1 MYNILESEV
10 VIMLINRFQNFINT
24 KINLYSSYKL
34 EKFILK
40 ALFKAN
46 IGPESLG
53 ISDINLKS
61 NSSIMNVVRYN
72 NSKSFNKA
80 MDNLYFKGLI
90 EYQSNNNTY
99 ETIKLTSTGLEFY
112 TKNQLFI
119 KQLLITSFISGL
131 FSIFISV
138 VTNLLLNN

>member
-1 MYNILESEV
+1 
-10 VIMLINRFQNFINT
+10 
-24 KINLYSSYKL
+24 
-34 EKFILK
+34 
-40 ALFKAN
+40 
-46 IGPESLG
+46 
-53 ISDINLKS
+53 
-61 NSSIMNVVRYN
+61 MNVVRYN

-138 VTNLLLNN
+138 ITNLLLNN

>member
-1 MYNILESEV
+1 
-10 VIMLINRFQNFINT
+10 MLINKFQNFINT

-72 NSKSFNKA
+72 NSKSYNKA

-90 EYQSNNNTY
+90 EYQSKDTFS
-99 ETIKLTSTGLEFY
+99 EAIKLTSTGLHFY

>member
-1 MYNILESEV
+1 
-10 VIMLINRFQNFINT
+10 MLINKFQNFINT

-34 EKFILK
+34 KKFILK

-138 VTNLLLNN
+138 ITNLLLNN

>member
-1 MYNILESEV
+1 
-10 VIMLINRFQNFINT
+10 MLINKFQNFINT

-46 IGPESLG
+46 IGPEPLG

-72 NSKSFNKA
+72 NGKSFNKA

-90 EYQSNNNTY
+90 EYQSKDNIY
-99 ETIKLTSTGLEFY
+99 KTIKLTSTGLEFY

>member
-1 MYNILESEV
+1 
-10 VIMLINRFQNFINT
+10 MLINRFQNFINT

>member
-1 MYNILESEV
+1 
-10 VIMLINRFQNFINT
+10 MLINRFQNFINT

-80 MDNLYFKGLI
+80 IDNLYFKGLI

-138 VTNLLLNN
+138 ITNLLLNN

>member
-1 MYNILESEV
+1 
-10 VIMLINRFQNFINT
+10 MLINKFQNFINT

-61 NSSIMNVVRYN
+61 NSFN
-72 NSKSFNKA
+72 NECRS
-80 MDNLYFKGLI
+80 L
-90 EYQSNNNTY
+90 
-99 ETIKLTSTGLEFY
+99 
-112 TKNQLFI
+112 
-119 KQLLITSFISGL
+119 
-131 FSIFISV
+131 
-138 VTNLLLNN
+138 

>member
-1 MYNILESEV
+1 
-10 VIMLINRFQNFINT
+10 MLINKFQNFINT

>member
-1 MYNILESEV
+1 
-10 VIMLINRFQNFINT
+10 MLINKFQNFINT

-90 EYQSNNNTY
+90 EYQSKDTIY
-99 ETIKLTSTGLEFY
+99 EAIKLTSTGLEFY

>member
-1 MYNILESEV
+1 
-10 VIMLINRFQNFINT
+10 MLINKFQNFINT

-138 VTNLLLNN
+138 ITNLLLNN

>member
-1 MYNILESEV
+1 
-10 VIMLINRFQNFINT
+10 MLINKFQNFINT

-72 NSKSFNKA
+72 NGKSFNKA

-90 EYQSNNNTY
+90 EYQSKDNIY

-138 VTNLLLNN
+138 ITNLLLNN

>member
-1 MYNILESEV
+1 MF
-10 VIMLINRFQNFINT
+10 INRFQNFINT

-90 EYQSNNNTY
+90 EYQSKDTIY
-99 ETIKLTSTGLEFY
+99 EAIKLTSTGLEFY

>member
-1 MYNILESEV
+1 
-10 VIMLINRFQNFINT
+10 MLINRFQNFINT

-80 MDNLYFKGLI
+80 MDNLYFKGLT

-138 VTNLLLNN
+138 ITNLLLNN

>member
-1 MYNILESEV
+1 
-10 VIMLINRFQNFINT
+10 MLINRFQNFINT

-138 VTNLLLNN
+138 ITNLLLNN

>member
-1 MYNILESEV
+1 
-10 VIMLINRFQNFINT
+10 MLINKFQNFINT

-72 NSKSFNKA
+72 NGKSFNKA

-90 EYQSNNNTY
+90 EYQSKDNIY

>member
-1 MYNILESEV
+1 
-10 VIMLINRFQNFINT
+10 MLINRFQNFINT

-34 EKFILK
+34 EKFILN

-90 EYQSNNNTY
+90 EYQSKDTIY
-99 ETIKLTSTGLEFY
+99 EAIKLTSTGLEFY